1 MPPAGFSESSSTSDD
16 FARLRMDAE
25 TYLSDRLERWVT
37 YYAAKSLTM
46 KRRYLG
52 MQTLSVV
59 GGLTVPALVNLHY
72 PWIPPVVT
80 VISLMVAA
88 CVTLENLFRFREQ
101 WRASR
106 SAEQLLRDEKVSLL
120 TRTGPYEE
128 MDDQVAFR
136 QLVTR
141 AEAAIAT
148 EMRPP

>member
-1 MPPAGFSESSSTSDD
+1 MPPAGFSESSSTSDG
-16 FARLRMDAE
+16 FARLGMDAE

-46 KRRYLG
+46 KKRYLG
-52 MQTLSVV
+52 MQALPVV

-72 PWIPPVVT
+72 PWISPVVT

-106 SAEQLLRDEKVSLL
+106 S
-120 TRTGPYEE
+120 T
-128 MDDQVAFR
+128 
-136 QLVTR
+136 
-141 AEAAIAT
+141 
-148 EMRPP
+148 